1 MALFGRTAGV
11 RVRLRKF
18 PEANQTFAPSHVAD
32 AISVLDGENQRH
44 CVRTT
49 LVPTTVPPPGLA
61 RIRKKIG
68 TSSLAPPRSLDFFCG
83 ARNRTKKSVEE
94 L

>member
-32 AISVLDGENQRH
+32 AISVLDGENQD
-44 CVRTT
+44 
-49 LVPTTVPPPGLA
+49 TV
-61 RIRKKIG
+61 
-68 TSSLAPPRSLDFFCG
+68 
-83 ARNRTKKSVEE
+83 
-94 L
+94 

>member
-32 AISVLDGENQRH
+32 AISVLDGENQEH
-44 CVRTT
+44 CARTT
-49 LVPTTVPPPGLA
+49 LVPTTVPPPRLA
-61 RIRKKIG
+61 RIRKNWHEFV
-68 TSSLAPPRSLDFFCG
+68 SASAF
-83 ARNRTKKSVEE
+83 A
-94 L
+94 

>member
-32 AISVLDGENQRH
+32 AISVLDGENQDT
-44 CVRTT
+44 VRG
-49 LVPTTVPPPGLA
+49 PPWFPQRFRRQDW